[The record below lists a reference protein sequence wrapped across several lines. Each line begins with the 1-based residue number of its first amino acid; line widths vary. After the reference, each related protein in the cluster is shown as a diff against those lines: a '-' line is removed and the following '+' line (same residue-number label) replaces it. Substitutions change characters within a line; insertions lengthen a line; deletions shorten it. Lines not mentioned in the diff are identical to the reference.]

1 MSKLYVGNLP
11 RTATESSLEEF
22 FQAAQYQVESI
33 KLIRDMDTGVPRG
46 FAFVEL
52 AAGVDVEKAIQ
63 ELNGQTI
70 EGRQLIINEAR
81 PQSPRIG
88 EGGGGG
94 GGRRFANRPR
104 HGGGGGGGRGRGGGG
119 GGRKRFSL
127 GHCLVSSR
135 VPAAPA
141 TFEVSSPGS
150 TAGMPSRVATT
161 GASPSS
167 HIAEPQTPRTRCT
180 SMSDVFLL
188 CQSGSPWLETIG
200 DEEPPDRHSK

>member
-22 FQAAQYQVESI
+22 FQAAQYPVESI

-81 PQSPRIG
+81 PQRPRMG
-88 EGGGGG
+88 EGGGG
-94 GGRRFANRPR
+94 GGRRFDNRPR

-119 GGRKRFSL
+119 GGRKRF
-127 GHCLVSSR
+127 
-135 VPAAPA
+135 
-141 TFEVSSPGS
+141 
-150 TAGMPSRVATT
+150 
-161 GASPSS
+161 
-167 HIAEPQTPRTRCT
+167 
-180 SMSDVFLL
+180 
-188 CQSGSPWLETIG
+188 
-200 DEEPPDRHSK
+200 